1 MVDFARL
8 LEGMKAN
15 PAQVRFR
22 DAVKVATHYFGEPR
36 QRGTGH
42 CVWKMPW
49 PGDPR
54 VNLQSGQGGMAKSYQ
69 VKQLLAAIERL
80 GTFAEEG

>member
-1 MVDFARL
+1 
-8 LEGMKAN
+8 
-15 PAQVRFR
+15 
-22 DAVKVATHYFGEPR
+22 
-36 QRGTGH
+36 
-42 CVWKMPW
+42 MPW

-80 GTFAEEG
+80 GFSAEEE